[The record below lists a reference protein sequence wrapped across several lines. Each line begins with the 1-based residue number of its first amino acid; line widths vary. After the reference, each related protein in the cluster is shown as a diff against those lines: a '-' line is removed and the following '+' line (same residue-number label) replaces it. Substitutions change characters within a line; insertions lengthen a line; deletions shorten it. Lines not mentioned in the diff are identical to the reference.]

1 MPLHHV
7 VNIFFSVSGLQ
18 FIFAVQ
24 NQFSFGQKN
33 LQEIKKSMFEKQTKS
48 HHGCNFPNAP
58 GQAVCW
64 ILFKKTKKSPKNYL
78 KSLSHFG
85 TDFVCQL
92 VLSIKI
98 DPAGDNGIINH
109 VQKTPQ
115 IRKGNLVPPKG
126 EWGGRKGEYGKYRSP
141 FSKLPQDFDH

>member
-24 NQFSFGQKN
+24 NPFSYGQEN

-48 HHGCNFPNAP
+48 HHECNSPNAP
-58 GQAVCW
+58 GQAMCW

-85 TDFVCQL
+85 KDFVCQL
-92 VLSIKI
+92 VLSIKR
-98 DPAGDNGIINH
+98 DPAGDGGSINH
-109 VQKTPQ
+109 VQKTPKLEKEIWCHQ
-115 IRKGNLVPPKG
+115 KRVGGGKDHVANTDHLLQMPPQH
-126 EWGGRKGEYGKYRSP
+126 S
-141 FSKLPQDFDH
+141 DH